1 MRYIGNTS
9 ELRIFSQIDNGSEFA
24 KYFIRAAQLLNLIHY
39 HSRIKTPKDN
49 AFDERFNRTL
59 EDEFIAL
66 GHLTNLCAIFNKELK
81 EWLIEHNFYYRLH
94 QSPNFLTSIQ
104 FGTNYLQSVTDVS
117 FPARRFA
124 IFIKF

>member
-1 MRYIGNTS
+1 V
-9 ELRIFSQIDNGSEFA
+9 SEFA
-24 KYFIRAAQLLNLIHY
+24 KYLIKAAESLNLIHY

-66 GHLTNLCAIFNKELK
+66 GHLTNDCAIFNKELT
-81 EWLIEHNFYYRLH
+81 EWLIEYNFHWPH
-94 QSPNFLTSIQ
+94 QPLNFLTSIQ
-104 FGTNYLQSVTDVS
+104 FETNYLQSVTDVS